1 MITLYFVRHGQT
13 VWNES
18 GRYQGSTE
26 VALSALGKK
35 QAKLTAHWFEG
46 ISLNGIISSSLGR
59 AMETAKEIA
68 KLKSMN
74 VEVIDALQELHFGDW
89 EGKTFEEIEH
99 CWPGMIE
106 EMYHHPE
113 LLQLPHGE
121 SFADLQRRTIQAV
134 EEIIDRG
141 DNKTYV
147 IVSHGAAIRAIICGL
162 FIILRI
168 IFQSDLQI
176 LDNGILLLETSVARK
191 RISEHVK
198 LLLKLKQN
206 GQICTFTVS

>member
-74 VEVIDALQELHFGDW
+74 VEVIDALQESV
-89 EGKTFEEIEH
+89 ENKQEE
-99 CWPGMIE
+99 
-106 EMYHHPE
+106 
-113 LLQLPHGE
+113 
-121 SFADLQRRTIQAV
+121 
-134 EEIIDRG
+134 
-141 DNKTYV
+141 NKK
-147 IVSHGAAIRAIICGL
+147 HLA
-162 FIILRI
+162 
-168 IFQSDLQI
+168 
-176 LDNGILLLETSVARK
+176 
-191 RISEHVK
+191 
-198 LLLKLKQN
+198 
-206 GQICTFTVS
+206 

>member
-26 VALSALGKK
+26 VALSALGKE

-46 ISLNGIISSSLGR
+46 ISLNGIISSSLER

-162 FIILRI
+162 LDIPLKTAWNFSLYNAGITCMTHYTGDRTILT
-168 IFQSDLQI
+168 FHNFTDHL
-176 LDNGILLLETSVARK
+176 
-191 RISEHVK
+191 SE
-198 LLLKLKQN
+198 
-206 GQICTFTVS
+206 